1 MGFPKSTVTIC
12 PIVFVF
18 ASDGRLE
25 TLGGFD
31 FSTDEF
37 ASPRMLR
44 MELHAHAAGGVAG
57 MVDAGVRAGIAEQL
71 SGLPGLHLTAR
82 LRPLMPRLRAPATIV
97 LPMWTVGRVERTGD
111 AATEWERAAARH
123 RSGFGALA
131 RLATA
136 LADET
141 LESEAE
147 SEFRR
152 ALAADPMA
160 NRMIGDDSRMRSLAL
175 DELAR
180 GAIRGELP
188 PVLAMLPECFTI
200 DDLRMALA
208 RISRTPPEEVESSSN
223 FRRRLHEL
231 IGMKVLRPVGVPG
244 QPWVRAGAAVDE
256 DGSRPGR
263 KPQLYTFDAGRWREW
278 LLERAGGPSGLHR
291 RESMALMSRMLV
303 EEGLGEPSASF
314 SPLREPVRQRADFG
328 AHAPIRRQV
337 RRSGSPL
344 DAAALPV
351 EPPSRHERAV
361 ERDSQGADSGGA
373 ASENAEATRA
383 ALAAAEARLAEMSR
397 LLERERSTVADV
409 LGQIRA
415 LQRNPTQQPAKD

>member
-1 MGFPKSTVTIC
+1 M
-12 PIVFVF
+12 
-18 ASDGRLE
+18 
-25 TLGGFD
+25 
-31 FSTDEF
+31 
-37 ASPRMLR
+37 
-44 MELHAHAAGGVAG
+44 
-57 MVDAGVRAGIAEQL
+57 
-71 SGLPGLHLTAR
+71 
-82 LRPLMPRLRAPATIV
+82 
-97 LPMWTVGRVERTGD
+97 
-111 AATEWERAAARH
+111 
-123 RSGFGALA
+123 
-131 RLATA
+131 
-136 LADET
+136 ADET

-231 IGMKVLRPVGVPG
+231 VGMKVLRPVGVPG

-314 SPLREPVRQRADFG
+314 SPLGEPVRQRADFG

>member
-1 MGFPKSTVTIC
+1 V
-12 PIVFVF
+12 
-18 ASDGRLE
+18 
-25 TLGGFD
+25 
-31 FSTDEF
+31 
-37 ASPRMLR
+37 
-44 MELHAHAAGGVAG
+44 
-57 MVDAGVRAGIAEQL
+57 
-71 SGLPGLHLTAR
+71 
-82 LRPLMPRLRAPATIV
+82 
-97 LPMWTVGRVERTGD
+97 
-111 AATEWERAAARH
+111 
-123 RSGFGALA
+123 
-131 RLATA
+131 
-136 LADET
+136 
-141 LESEAE
+141 
-147 SEFRR
+147 
-152 ALAADPMA
+152 
-160 NRMIGDDSRMRSLAL
+160 
-175 DELAR
+175 
-180 GAIRGELP
+180 
-188 PVLAMLPECFTI
+188 
-200 DDLRMALA
+200 RMALA